1 MPSGVRE
8 AVAAGTLYAADSQ
21 DLRTQ
26 IDRAVNSADSEFTNP
41 KVLVVP
47 DCGLAAAPEVT
58 AAAMIML
65 ETERDH
71 AKRVVVIGDQVPAVG
86 EREFA
91 GIAVPRSVAFRT
103 PLGDLLV
110 DRQVVDSLATLPSV
124 VVNDRPF
131 RQDTSL
137 EVHLPPIQRLLGSQ
151 RVVPMLVGDAT
162 PAEVVDVLE
171 RVWGGRE
178 TLVLVTNSFAR
189 GKDPDAVHE
198 MGERAREAFARGE
211 QRDGDGS
218 SSATTLEALTM
229 IVSRRSMGLLELA
242 AETIPDP
249 HESNSFV
256 DVSAFG
262 AWESTAIALAET
274 DSRHLRRLAT
284 SAVQLTVLGGRVAG
298 CDTGR
303 IPPALMTRRASV
315 VTLRREGQTRGSAG
329 TIEADRPL
337 AASVIRNAAAACSDP
352 RLPSITP
359 AELPDLEMTISV
371 VSPIERIF
379 PSEWADLNQLIESN
393 RHGLLM
399 TGPQGRAAQL
409 PAMWSRYPS
418 HESFLGAVAEKAN
431 LETSSKVTDAAL
443 YRFSTLEF

>member
-8 AVAAGTLYAADSQ
+8 SVAAGTLYAADSQ
-21 DLRTQ
+21 DLRAE
-26 IDRAVNSADSEFTNP
+26 IDRAVNAADSEFTNP
-41 KVLVVP
+41 KALVVP

-58 AAAMIML
+58 AAGMIML

-71 AKRVVVIGDQVPAVG
+71 VNRVIVIGDWSPTVG
-86 EREFA
+86 ERQFA
-91 GIAVPRSVAFRT
+91 GVSVPRSVAFRT

-110 DRQVVDSLATLPSV
+110 DRQAVESLASLPSV
-124 VVNDRPF
+124 VPNDRPF
-131 RQDTSL
+131 RSDTSI
-137 EVHLPPIQRLLGSQ
+137 EVHLPPIQRLLGSP

-162 PAEVVDVLE
+162 ATEVVDILE

-178 TLVLVTNSFAR
+178 TLLLVTNSFAR
-189 GKDPDAVHE
+189 GKDPDVVHHA
-198 MGERAREAFARGE
+198 GEQAREAFARGITPE
-211 QRDGDGS
+211 TSDAS
-218 SSATTLEALTM
+218 SPRTLEALSL
-229 IVSRRSMGLLELA
+229 IVNRRSMGLLELA
-242 AETIPDP
+242 AETMPNP
-249 HESNSFV
+249 HANDSYV

-262 AWESTAIALAET
+262 VWESTAIDLAET

-284 SAVQLTVLGGRVAG
+284 SAVQLTVLGGQVDG

-303 IPPALMTRRASV
+303 IPPALMARRASV
-315 VTLRREGQTRGSAG
+315 VTLRRDGQTRGSAG

-359 AELPDLEMTISV
+359 AELPDLEMTISI
-371 VSPIERIF
+371 VSPIERVF
-379 PSEWADLNQLIESN
+379 PQKWADLARMIEQG

-399 TGPQGRAAQL
+399 TGSKGRAAQL

-418 HESFLGAVAEKAN
+418 HDEFIAAVAEKAN
-431 LETSSKVTDAAL
+431 LSNTANVADVAI
-443 YRFSTLEF
+443 YRFSTLDF

>member
-8 AVAAGTLYAADSQ
+8 SVAAGTLYAADSQ
-21 DLRTQ
+21 DLRAQ

-58 AAAMIML
+58 AAGMIML

-71 AKRVVVIGDQVPAVG
+71 AKRVVVIGDWVPTVG

-91 GIAVPRSVAFRT
+91 GVAVPRSVAFRT

-110 DRQVVDSLATLPSV
+110 DRQAVDSLATLPGV

-131 RQDTSL
+131 RLDTSI
-137 EVHLPPIQRLLGSQ
+137 EVHLPPIQRLLGSP

-162 PAEVVDVLE
+162 PTEVVDVLE
-171 RVWGGRE
+171 RVWGGRD
-178 TLVLVTNSFAR
+178 TLLLVTNSFAR
-189 GKDPDAVHE
+189 GKDPDEVHDQ
-198 MGERAREAFARGE
+198 GERAREAFARG
-211 QRDGDGS
+211 QQPDAGGAS
-218 SSATTLEALTM
+218 SSTTLEALSL

-284 SAVQLTVLGGRVAG
+284 SAVQLTVLGGQVAG

-315 VTLRREGQTRGSAG
+315 VTLRRDGQTRGSAG

-359 AELPDLEMTISV
+359 AELPDLEMTISI

-379 PSEWADLNQLIESN
+379 PTEWDDLARLVEQN

-409 PAMWSRYPS
+409 PAMWSRFPT
-418 HESFLGAVAEKAN
+418 HGGFIQAVADKAN
-431 LETSSKVTDAAL
+431 LSDGSKVTDAAF
-443 YRFSTLEF
+443 YRFSTLDF